1 MSRNNKNCVDNNCR
15 GVNGYMIRME
25 TIEKK
30 NSSHC
35 FGQVTYEKLRK
46 RVMNDED
53 PTSEPDQLRDE
64 DKVTVVEG
72 KIIRRE
78 NWELEEHVRKKQRK
92 NNESKEDEEGTL
104 V

>member
-1 MSRNNKNCVDNNCR
+1 
-15 GVNGYMIRME
+15 
-25 TIEKK
+25 
-30 NSSHC
+30 
-35 FGQVTYEKLRK
+35 
-46 RVMNDED
+46 MNDED
-53 PTSEPDQLRDE
+53 QTSEPDQLRDE

-92 NNESKEDEEGTL
+92 NDESKEDEEGTL